1 MPKFDGIGANE
12 YVVTV
17 THGVVDYYSLGDTPV
32 PWELNMWYHTLN
44 CGFRTRIGGETDF
57 PCISDERVGL
67 TRSYAKL
74 KGGITFAGFMDCL
87 KNGSNYVSDG
97 FSHLIDFKVNNLEV
111 GEKNSELNVAANST
125 LNISV
130 KAAAMLSE
138 TQDQNGKYIASRA
151 PELFPYWNIERARIG
166 SSQNINIE
174 LILNG
179 QLVEKQTIAANGN
192 WNNVA
197 FNYKIQKSS
206 WIAVRI
212 NSSSHT
218 NPVFVIVD
226 GKPIMDKKSAKWCR
240 EAIDKCWSTKSPAI
254 RKEEQEAAKN
264 AYDYARKAYEA
275 MIVK

>member
-1 MPKFDGIGANE
+1 
-12 YVVTV
+12 
-17 THGVVDYYSLGDTPV
+17 
-32 PWELNMWYHTLN
+32 
-44 CGFRTRIGGETDF
+44 
-57 PCISDERVGL
+57 
-67 TRSYAKL
+67 
-74 KGGITFAGFMDCL
+74 
-87 KNGSNYVSDG
+87 
-97 FSHLIDFKVNNLEV
+97 
-111 GEKNSELNVAANST
+111 
-125 LNISV
+125 
-130 KAAAMLSE
+130 MLSE

-166 SSQNINIE
+166 SSRNINIE
-174 LILNG
+174 LIVNG
-179 QLVEKQTIAANGN
+179 QLVEKQTIAADGN

-218 NPVFVIVD
+218 NPVFVIVA